1 MNQAHPS
8 DLDIARQAHM
18 LPTNEVA
25 QNLGIP
31 DEDLIP
37 YGRTKAKVAL
47 SQLETTANNARSK
60 LVLVTAISPTPA
72 GEGKTTMTVGLG
84 DALTRIG
91 KRTVICLR
99 EPSLGPCFGMKGGA
113 AGGGYAQVV
122 PMEDINLHFT
132 GDMHA
137 ISTAHNLLSAALDN
151 HLHWKGPLGVDPRR
165 IFWKRALD
173 LNERALRDIVV
184 GLGGTGNSVP
194 RETGFEITAAS
205 EVMAIFALAGS
216 LQDLRERL
224 GRIVVAESFDKQPIT
239 AADLKVHGA
248 MTALLRDALAP
259 NLVQTLEN
267 TPAFVHGG
275 PFANIAHGCSS
286 VIATKL
292 AQGLSDYTVTEAGF
306 GSDLGAEKF
315 FDIKCRSAGLRP
327 DVTVLVATIRALK
340 LHGGK
345 PLADLA
351 EDDPAAVDA
360 GIDHLEKHVEN
371 VRRFGIPAV
380 VCLNEFSGDSAA
392 EVQVVLSAAER
403 IGVQIVRSDAWARG
417 GAGSEVLAHAVVQCA
432 ESGQADYRP
441 LYPDHARPLVKV
453 KRVVREIYGANDIIA
468 DTKLRNRFHALEEA
482 GYGELPVCI
491 AKTQYSFSTD
501 PSLKGRPRDFDIPLR
516 SVDLRAGAGFLLVT
530 TGSIMTMPG
539 LPRVPAA
546 ESIDVDSD
554 GRIVGLF

>member
-1 MNQAHPS
+1 MTQVHLS
-8 DLDIARQAHM
+8 DLDIARKASMH
-18 LPTNEVA
+18 PIKEVA
-25 QNLGIP
+25 ERLGIP
-31 DEDLIP
+31 DEDLSA
-37 YGRTKAKVAL
+37 YGRSKAKVSL
-47 SQLETTANNARSK
+47 DQLTKTAEGPRSK
-60 LVLVTAISPTPA
+60 LILVTAISPTPA

-84 DALTRIG
+84 DGLTRIG

-132 GDMHA
+132 GDLHA
-137 ISTAHNLLSAALDN
+137 ISAAHNLLSAALDN
-151 HLHWKGPLGVDPRR
+151 HLHWKGPLDINPRR

-173 LNERALRDIVV
+173 LNERALRDIVI

-205 EVMAIFALAGS
+205 EVMAIFALSSS

-224 GRIVVAESFDKQPIT
+224 GRIVVAESQSKELIT

-248 MTALLRDALAP
+248 MAALLRDALSP

-292 AQGLSDYTVTEAGF
+292 AQGLSEYTVTEAGF

-345 PLADLA
+345 ALADLS
-351 EDDPAAVDA
+351 EDDPAAVA
-360 GIDHLEKHVEN
+360 SGIDHLEKHLEN
-371 VRRFGIPAV
+371 VRRFGAPAV
-380 VCLNEFSGDSAA
+380 VCINEFSGDSEA
-392 EVQVVLSAAER
+392 EVQAVLCAAER
-403 IGVQIVRSDAWARG
+403 LGVEIVRSDAWARG
-417 GAGSEVLAHAVVQCA
+417 GAGSEDLAKVVVQNA
-432 ESGQADYRP
+432 ESGAADFRP
-441 LYPDHARPLVKV
+441 LYPDHASLLKKV
-453 KRVVREIYGANDIIA
+453 KTVVREIYGANDIIA

-482 GYGELPVCI
+482 GYGEYPVCI

-501 PSLKGRPRDFDIPLR
+501 PSLKGRPTDFDVPLR
-516 SVDLRAGAGFLLVT
+516 SVELRAGAGFVLVT
-530 TGSIMTMPG
+530 TGNIMTMPG

-546 ESIDVDSD
+546 ESIDVDAD